1 MYEKIA
7 AIIREKGLTFA
18 DLSRATGISE
28 SIFSNLKNRNG
39 KLSLTNAAKIAELLD
54 VTIEELI

>member
-1 MYEKIA
+1 MAEQ
-7 AIIREKGLTFA
+7 LTPQQEQA
-18 DLSRATGISE
+18 V
-28 SIFSNLKNRNG
+28 KNRNG